1 MISMVLYM
9 GLVVLKESEMNVGEE
24 TVTMPLHR
32 FKEVESL
39 LKIRDSLD
47 KTSFEKLVEFYD
59 KLPVAEFI
67 RHIEYSSNRF
77 SHYYSIN
84 TKDEALRKIFKDN
97 DERNERLVKQSLEKF
112 SDQFERMTVTEFKR
126 WKKFK
131 GELEK

>member
-1 MISMVLYM
+1 
-9 GLVVLKESEMNVGEE
+9 MNIGEE

-39 LKIRDSLD
+39 LKIKESLD
-47 KTSFEKLVEFYD
+47 KISFEKLVEFYD

-67 RHIEYSSNRF
+67 RYTERSNNSFSPYYIIE
-77 SHYYSIN
+77 
-84 TKDEALRKIFKDN
+84 TKDEALRKVFKAN

>member
-1 MISMVLYM
+1 
-9 GLVVLKESEMNVGEE
+9 MNVGEE
-24 TVTMPLHR
+24 TVTMSLDR
-32 FKEVESL
+32 YKKVESL